1 MRCAAVIGTR
11 QPSADALKAE
21 KKICD
26 YLAEYGW
33 NIVSGLAF
41 GCDET
46 AHRTAVEYWKNTGKG
61 TTTAILA
68 DGLDAGSIYPKEN
81 AELADEIVDCGGLLL
96 SEYMIG
102 TSCRPYYLT
111 ERDKWQAQLSDIV
124 IPVQTGVAGGTFHAL
139 TRAAELDIPSFIPYL
154 REYDSPDCE
163 QIDLCRKGMK
173 KAVEKYKCRPFRTV
187 LEFDRMLKPGCSA

>member
-1 MRCAAVIGTR
+1 M
-11 QPSADALKAE
+11 
-21 KKICD
+21 
-26 YLAEYGW
+26 
-33 NIVSGLAF
+33 
-41 GCDET
+41 
-46 AHRTAVEYWKNTGKG
+46 NTGKIPG
-61 TTTAILA
+61 KV
-68 DGLDAGSIYPKEN
+68 PKEN

-96 SEYMIG
+96 SEYIIG

-173 KAVEKYKCRPFRTV
+173 KAVEKYKCRSFRTV
-187 LEFDRMLKPGCSA
+187 LELDRMLKPGCSA